1 MNPADFNE
9 LVKNRRAIFTKS
21 YNKKPIAREI
31 VTQVLENAHWAPTHK
46 LTEPW
51 RFKVLRGKA
60 LKEFS
65 AFLAKD
71 YVKHTPLAKQSDLG
85 MKKFAENPL
94 NANTVILLCVQ
105 RDPETRVPEW
115 EELAATAA
123 AVQNMW
129 LTCTAYNIGA
139 YWSTPGV
146 MNRMSDFIQLAHG
159 EKCIGIFYMG
169 NTDLPQQA
177 GKRTPVEDKIEW
189 LPEE

>member
-21 YNKKPIAREI
+21 YNKKNIPRAI
-31 VTQVLENAHWAPTHK
+31 VAQIVENANWAPTHR

-51 RFKVLRGKA
+51 RFKILRAKG
-60 LKEFS
+60 LQDFS

-71 YVKHTPLAKQSDLG
+71 YVKHTPLEKQSEIG
-85 MKKFAENPL
+85 MKKFIENPL

-105 RDPETRVPEW
+105 RDPENRVPEW
-115 EELAATAA
+115 EEMAAVAA

-129 LTCTAYNIGA
+129 LTCTAYQVGA

-146 MNRMSDFIQLAHG
+146 IHRMGDFVPLADG

-169 NTDLPQQA
+169 YTDAPQPA
-177 GKRTPVEDKIEW
+177 GKRTPIETKIQWIE
-189 LPEE
+189 

>member
-1 MNPADFNE
+1 MNPAAFNE

-21 YNKKPIAREI
+21 YNKKPIPREI
-31 VTQVLENAHWAPTHK
+31 VAQIVENAHWAPTHK

-51 RFKVLRGKA
+51 RFKILRGKS
-60 LKEFS
+60 LQDFS

-71 YVKHTPLAKQSDLG
+71 YVKHTPLAKQSEIT

-94 NANTVILLCVQ
+94 NANTAILICMQ

-115 EELAATAA
+115 EEVAAVAA

-129 LTCTAYNIGA
+129 LTCTVYNIGA
-139 YWSTPGV
+139 YWSTPGTIH
-146 MNRMSDFIQLAHG
+146 RMSDFMPLADG

-169 NTDLPQQA
+169 YTDLPQQA
-177 GKRTPVEDKIEW
+177 GKRTPIADKIEW
-189 LPEE
+189 MPEN